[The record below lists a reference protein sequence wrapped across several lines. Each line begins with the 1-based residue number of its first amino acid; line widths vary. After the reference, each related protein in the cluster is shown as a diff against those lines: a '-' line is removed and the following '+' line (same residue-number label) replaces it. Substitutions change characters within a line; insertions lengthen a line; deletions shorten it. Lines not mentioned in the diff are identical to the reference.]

1 MGFKRKPSA
10 SLRDLVEGQPGKVAP
25 GKSQPKLPPP
35 SSKPKPLQT
44 RSSSALPP
52 PTKLPP
58 TIQPTDPKRKR
69 SVKGKE
75 PMDRGRSHTSQ
86 EEDEGQRPSKHLR
99 VTPQGQEKEVD
110 AQPKPQAWLPTPM
123 LHGEPL
129 MDNTSLR
136 DFDKG
141 EGTYPKRKRS
151 VKGKE
156 PMDRGR
162 SRTSQEE
169 DEGQQASKH
178 LRVTPQGQEKEVDAQ
193 PKHQAWL
200 PAPMLHGEPL
210 MDNTSL
216 SDFNKG
222 EGTYV
227 ADVLERSLLLP
238 IDMANLKNLRRQ
250 ELFLSMKRYLGMVRF
265 LALAAFQVL
274 VSWFLIYTLL
284 ISNGRL
290 FKLPIEW
297 RRWPMTR
304 AGPWTLSVK
313 SVWMPRR
320 PLRTPRPTS

>member
-1 MGFKRKPSA
+1 
-10 SLRDLVEGQPGKVAP
+10 
-25 GKSQPKLPPP
+25 
-35 SSKPKPLQT
+35 
-44 RSSSALPP
+44 
-52 PTKLPP
+52 
-58 TIQPTDPKRKR
+58 
-69 SVKGKE
+69 
-75 PMDRGRSHTSQ
+75 
-86 EEDEGQRPSKHLR
+86 
-99 VTPQGQEKEVD
+99 
-110 AQPKPQAWLPTPM
+110 
-123 LHGEPL
+123 

-193 PKHQAWL
+193 PEFQAWL

-320 PLRTPRPTS
+320 PLRISELSTLLPLSSRLTPAYHSTSQAAECSVIASLSGPVGDSREDLLLLSAHALVQCPNLVTATIALIALMMHVTKMHQRLMTNRMTSLLMVGL